1 MVFPQS
7 LQSFRSDLHAYC
19 LVPGLHLRAEPGQGI
34 HSPPPACW
42 VKIAQESYT
51 KSHRDTHSGTAFL
64 TGLLGA
70 EGLGF
75 TEK

>member
-1 MVFPQS
+1 MLTAWSP
-7 LQSFRSDLHAYC
+7 AYIWE
-19 LVPGLHLRAEPGQGI
+19 LSQGKAYT
-34 HSPPPACW
+34 PPACW